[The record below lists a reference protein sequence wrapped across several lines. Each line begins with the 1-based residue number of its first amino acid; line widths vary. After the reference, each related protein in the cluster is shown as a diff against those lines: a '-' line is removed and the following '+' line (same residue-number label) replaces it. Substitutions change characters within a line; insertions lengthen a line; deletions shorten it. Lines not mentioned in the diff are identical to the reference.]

1 MPQLLGVGALDGMG
15 INTPDRIIVVTR
27 SGTTIPGAL
36 FRTPQLLI
44 LASFNSCIAMLVWI
58 CNT

>member
-44 LASFNSCIAMLVWI
+44 LAS
-58 CNT
+58 

>member
-27 SGTTIPGAL
+27 ARRLREHYFERP
-36 FRTPQLLI
+36 
-44 LASFNSCIAMLVWI
+44 SC
-58 CNT
+58 